1 MSRLVGH
8 GKARWTGDN
17 VMNTP
22 RVLILRGPGTNCDLE
37 TDFAFRM
44 AGASTTAMHVSK
56 VAEDKGAIAECQVLA
71 IPGGFTYG
79 DDLGAG
85 KVFANE
91 LELRLRDQLLSFVE
105 KGGLIIGICN
115 GFQVLVRAGLLP
127 LPGRS
132 QLVSLLPNVSGR
144 FECRWVPLK
153 IADGSPCIFTRGM
166 DRLDLAVAHGEGR
179 LFVPQGVEGC
189 IVPALRYTS
198 ADGGP
203 PEYPDNPNGS
213 YDDIAGLTDETGR
226 ILGLMPHPER
236 FVRASQHPSW
246 TRADGD
252 ADAPGGGF
260 DIFRNA
266 IEYARAIM

>member
-1 MSRLVGH
+1 
-8 GKARWTGDN
+8 
-17 VMNTP
+17 MNTP
-22 RVLILRGPGTNCDLE
+22 RALILRGPGTNCDLE
-37 TDFAFRM
+37 TDYAFRL
-44 AGASTTAMHVSK
+44 AGAATVPMHVSK
-56 VAEDKGAIAECQVLA
+56 VAQERDALTGFQILA

-91 LELRLRDQLLSFVE
+91 LEMRLRDQLLSFIE

-127 LPGRS
+127 APGMK
-132 QLVSLLPNVSGR
+132 QVVSLLPNTSGR

-153 IADGSPCIFTRGM
+153 VAEGTPCIFTHGM

-179 LFVPQGVEGC
+179 LFVPAEQENA

-198 ADGGP
+198 ADGGTP
-203 PEYPDNPNGS
+203 DYPDNPNGS
-213 YDDIAGLTDETGR
+213 YDDIAGLTDPSGR

-236 FVRASQHPSW
+236 FVRASQHPRW
-246 TRADGD
+246 TGVDTP
-252 ADAPGGGF
+252 ADAPGGGLP
-260 DIFRNA
+260 IFTNA
-266 IEYARAIM
+266 VDYARETM

>member
-1 MSRLVGH
+1 MAGPDGLV
-8 GKARWTGDN
+8 KEEMTN
-17 VMNTP
+17 P
-22 RVLILRGPGTNCDLE
+22 RVLILRGPGTNCDME
-37 TDFAFRM
+37 TDFAFRL
-44 AGASTTAMHVSK
+44 AGASTTPMHVSR
-56 VAEDKGAIAECQVLA
+56 VAEDRTALAGFQILA

-91 LELRLRDQLLSFVE
+91 LELRLRDQLLAFIE
-105 KGGLIIGICN
+105 QGGLIIGICN

-127 LPGRS
+127 TPGGS
-132 QLVSLLPNVSGR
+132 QVVSLLPNVSGR

-153 IADGSPCIFTRGM
+153 VAGGTPCVFTRGM

-179 LFVPQGVEGC
+179 LFVPSQHEHA
-189 IVPALRYTS
+189 IVPALRYTN
-198 ADGGP
+198 AEGGAP
-203 PEYPDNPNGS
+203 DYPDNPNGS
-213 YDDIAGLTDETGR
+213 YDDIAGLTDATGR

-236 FVRASQHPSW
+236 FVRASQHPRW
-246 TRADGD
+246 TRESAD

-266 IEYARAIM
+266 VDYAHSTM